1 MSKFILLFQGYQ
13 EPTPEVMTAWQD
25 WFAAVGESFVD
36 SGNPLGAGREVTKSG
51 STALTAEMSPATGYC
66 IVSAEDMDAAERL
79 LEGCPIIDSA
89 RIYEAMAM

>member
-13 EPTPEVMTAWQD
+13 EPTAEVVAAWQG
-25 WFAAVGESFVD
+25 WFAKVGESFID

-51 STALTAEMSPATGYC
+51 STALTPDMNPATGYC
-66 IVSAEDMDAAERL
+66 IVNAEDLDAAERL

-89 RIYEAMAM
+89 RIYQAMAM